1 MFSTLFF
8 VFLQCVSFP
17 RLYALPNPQQSVT
30 LAVYGEAGSALI
42 PGQNLV
48 PVGTANGG
56 DQTTFQDV
64 IFDTITVTS
73 TSALLVASA
82 SGFDV
87 QGTFTNVAHEVVTL
101 SEGCHAT
108 AANQGECDISLGG
121 VTGVDSGSLSEEVV
135 ALSVP
140 TSAPQA
146 SGARPGSQSGSS
158 STPSP
163 TSKNHGSK
171 HELNQKILVGL
182 VLGTAVIGRF
192 LAM

>member
-1 MFSTLFF
+1 
-8 VFLQCVSFP
+8 
-17 RLYALPNPQQSVT
+17 LPSPQQSVT
-30 LAVYGEAGSALI
+30 LAFYGDDGSALI
-42 PGQNLV
+42 PGQVLV
-48 PVGTANGG
+48 PLGTANGG

-64 IFDTITVTS
+64 ISDAITVTS
-73 TSALLVASA
+73 TSGIAVVTQVVPTSFTALLVASA

-87 QGTFTNVAHEVVTL
+87 QGTFTNVADEVVTL
-101 SEGCHAT
+101 SESCHAT
-108 AANQGECDISLGG
+108 AANQGECDISLAG
-121 VTGVDSGSLSEEVV
+121 VVGADSGSLTEEVV

-182 VLGTAVIGRF
+182 VLGTAVMGRF